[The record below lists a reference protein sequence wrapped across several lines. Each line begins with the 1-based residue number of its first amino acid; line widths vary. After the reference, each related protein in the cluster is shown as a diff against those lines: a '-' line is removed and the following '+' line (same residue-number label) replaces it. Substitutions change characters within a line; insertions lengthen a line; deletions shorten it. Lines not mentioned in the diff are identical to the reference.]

1 MIGLKIQEASDL
13 IEIGRVG
20 ENQRTAVTFN
30 LSTEYPG
37 ADITVIHQRS
47 GDPTGYPVNPENYS
61 VNDGI
66 LTWIITSGDT
76 GKRGIGAVEIV
87 YTLNDVIMKSEIYR
101 TVTLPALDSSEGPAP
116 QPWTSWQQEIK
127 GYADTAAAA
136 AETATAAAETSSEAA
151 ETATSAIATVTEAA
165 DAAEQAKTDAEA
177 AKQTAVAASETA
189 VAAKDAILAS
199 IYFDGTTLVIGGGGV

>member
-1 MIGLKIQEASDL
+1 VIGLKIQEASDL

-20 ENQRTAVTFN
+20 ENRRTAVTFN

-76 GKRGIGAVEIV
+76 GKRGIGAVEII

-136 AETATAAAETSSEAA
+136 AETSSEAA

-165 DAAEQAKTDAEA
+165 DAAGQAKADAEA